1 MTNQLNALERY
12 RQSRPA
18 PLPGDDVAEA
28 IYNANRGEGAWLWA
42 NVSDE
47 VRDWV
52 RRQARAAEEAI
63 ARRNT

>member
-1 MTNQLNALERY
+1 MIDALERY
-12 RQSRPA
+12 RQSQPVP
-18 PLPGDDVAEA
+18 PLGDDVAEA

-47 VRDWV
+47 VKEWV

-63 ARRNT
+63 SRRGT